1 MTINVTPQR
10 AQELL
15 DIANRGETDGQR
27 PVTVAAKYAPL
38 AEAAPALA
46 QTVASMHYE
55 YAVQLEDTTGETRF
69 AMSMYNVTRNPEE
82 AWWTPTPNAPLA
94 NHWRFSQTGLKV
106 RIVRRLATDP
116 EVVE

>member
-1 MTINVTPQR
+1 MTPEQ

-15 DIANRGETDGQR
+15 DAANRGETDGQR
-27 PVTVAAKYAPL
+27 PVTVAASHAPL

-46 QTVASMHYE
+46 HLVAGLHYE
-55 YAVQLEDTTGETRF
+55 YAVQVLSEGEWHHEHENHGLVPREGAQWF
-69 AMSMYNVTRNPEE
+69 DNYRE
-82 AWWTPTPNAPLA
+82 AWQASTCWVDDDFPT
-94 NHWRFSQTGLKV
+94 